1 VSDQGGKVALVTG
14 SSRGVGAETVRGLVR
29 HGISAVINYRDKAKR
44 AETLAEE
51 LRAEGGSVI
60 TVQADITDPD
70 AVDHLCD
77 TVAAEFGRLD
87 YLILN
92 ASGGMERD
100 VSPDYA
106 TVLNRDSQVHLVER
120 ARGLMGP
127 GGTIVFV
134 TSHQSH
140 FYGQRPV
147 PDAYRPVAE
156 SKLAGELALRE
167 RIPALKE
174 AGLRLIVV
182 SGDMIADTIT
192 VKMLERS
199 EPGTVAARE
208 AGAGSLLTVRS
219 FAEAVVTAALDE
231 DAPTGHT
238 VYVGG
243 ADYLS

>member
-1 VSDQGGKVALVTG
+1 MTG

-29 HGISAVINYRDKAKR
+29 RGIAAVINYRDKAKR
-44 AETLAEE
+44 AEALAEE
-51 LRAEGGSVI
+51 VRAEGGSVI
-60 TVQADITDPD
+60 TVRADLTDPAAVDRLCD
-70 AVDHLCD
+70 AVDE
-77 TVAAEFGRLD
+77 EFGRLD

-106 TVLNRDSQVHLVER
+106 MRLNRDAQVQLAER
-120 ARGLMGP
+120 ALRLLVP
-127 GGTIVFV
+127 GSKIVFV

-156 SKLAGELALRE
+156 SKLAGELALRD
-167 RIPALKE
+167 RIPALE
-174 AGLRLIVV
+174 QAEVRLTVV

-192 VKMLERS
+192 VKMLERAQ
-199 EPGTVAARE
+199 PGTVAARE
-208 AGAGSLLTVRS
+208 DGAGSLLTVRS
-219 FAEAVVTAALDE
+219 FAEAVVTAALD
-231 DAPTGHT
+231 DDSPTGHT
-238 VYVGG
+238 IYVGG